1 MLDSSRWWASDM
13 PDTDLFS
20 SGSGHALQ
28 KFVQLVF
35 LSSNTDQLMRTVKL
49 HLAHNHHAEALHAAQ
64 SAAVPSQVWL
74 SLRVWRTGRPRAS
87 RGGGACRQRATSHP

>member
-1 MLDSSRWWASDM
+1 MLEYFRAGGPVMYPILICSVVGLAI
-13 PDTDLFS
+13 
-20 SGSGHALQ
+20 ALQ

-64 SAAVPSQVWL
+64 SARGPIAGLAVAACLAYGKTKSQV
-74 SLRVWRTGRPRAS
+74 
-87 RGGGACRQRATSHP
+87 